1 MQQFPLLY
9 NSFVFSGG
17 YMRKCERK
25 LRANSSGQLL
35 IVAALAIAIIISSTT
50 IYVYELSKEIN
61 STESRSISNIILA
74 LKQSAK
80 NTMIS
85 SLANISKSGEKAI
98 LEANL
103 NELSQAFRNLHQI
116 GVCYLSFTLI
126 NDSRYDSGVCLSWN
140 TNGSGVSTV
149 YANSILTVESMAAN
163 LAIDYAVNITTT
175 IAINGSYT
183 KLEGEEKLVNLRCQV
198 FNEEKPAL
206 AKNIT
211 LFYENLG
218 SWVPVNSSNNLS
230 TVDYGNGTYI
240 LSFTVSTSTPVQ
252 VSTQACDLRDILV
265 QANTTCVEA

>member
-1 MQQFPLLY
+1 MKK
-9 NSFVFSGG
+9 GK
-17 YMRKCERK
+17 RKFG
-25 LRANSSGQLL
+25 ANSSGQLL

-50 IYVYELSKEIN
+50 IYVYELGKETN
-61 STESRSISNIILA
+61 STESCSINDVIFA
-74 LKQSAK
+74 LKQSTK

-85 SLANISKSGEKAI
+85 SLVNISKGGERAN

-103 NELSQAFRNLHQI
+103 NELSRAFGNLHQL
-116 GVCYLSFTLI
+116 GMCYLSFTLI

-140 TNGSGVSTV
+140 TNGSGVSTA
-149 YANSILTVESMAAN
+149 YADFTLKVQSMAAN

-183 KLEGEEKLVNLRCQV
+183 TLEGEEKLVNLTCQV

-218 SWVPVNSSNNLS
+218 SWIPVNSTNNLS
-230 TVDYGNGTYI
+230 TVDYGNGTYV
-240 LSFTVSTSTPVQ
+240 LSFTVSTSSPVQ
-252 VSTQACDLRDILV
+252 VSTHVYDLRDIFV
-265 QANTTCVEA
+265 QASMTCYEA